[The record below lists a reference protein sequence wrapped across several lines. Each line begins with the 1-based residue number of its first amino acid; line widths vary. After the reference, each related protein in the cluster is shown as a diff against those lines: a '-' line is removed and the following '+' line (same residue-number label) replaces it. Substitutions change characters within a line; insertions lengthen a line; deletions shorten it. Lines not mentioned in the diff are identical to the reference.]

1 MYKADSGSDF
11 LKFFALYLQIFIMLE
26 ILSRRNKS
34 CFNIRKLMYAEK
46 VTGVFWHS
54 MCLYFRIWVNSTEL
68 VSCIKPQMIEAL

>member
-26 ILSRRNKS
+26 ILSRRNKN
-34 CFNIRKLMYAEK
+34 CFNIRELMYAEK